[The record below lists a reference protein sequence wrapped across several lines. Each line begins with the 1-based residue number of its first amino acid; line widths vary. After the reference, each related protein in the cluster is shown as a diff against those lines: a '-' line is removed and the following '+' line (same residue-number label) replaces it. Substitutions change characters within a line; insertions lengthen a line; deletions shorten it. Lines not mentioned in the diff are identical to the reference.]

1 MTTKEKTTAKQA
13 LLNMFTEP
21 VAKHFLDSG
30 SHYGYRFEQ
39 NQKRDLLNEKLI
51 SLDDGMVTVNTAKYL
66 IEYLEFDFDDVTDYI
81 NEVIADQEWH
91 WVDDVN
97 LLELE
102 FIYPE
107 IETLI
112 ETFNTYNSDSY
123 LDTVLI
129 GKFLKINDEYYTLL
143 QVHGGCDVR
152 GGYTDV
158 KCFKT
163 DYCIDSLTTII
174 GIIDGKEVSNM
185 YDGYNLTFEG
195 DDTEVDLD
203 SLDLTKTEIGLD
215 IMPNSFEDL
224 GY

>member
-1 MTTKEKTTAKQA
+1 MTIKELTAEQT

-21 VAKHFLDSG
+21 VGKHLLDSG
-30 SHYGYRFEQ
+30 SIYGYNFEK
-39 NQKRDLLNEKLI
+39 NKDRDLLNEKLI

-66 IEYLEFDFDDVTDYI
+66 IEHLEFDFDDVTDYI
-81 NEVIADQEWH
+81 NEVIAEQKWH
-91 WVDDVN
+91 WVDEVSIN
-97 LLELE
+97 EIE

-107 IETLI
+107 VEEINDTY
-112 ETFNTYNSDSY
+112 NTYNYDSY
-123 LDTVLI
+123 LDSVLI
-129 GKFLKINDEYYTLL
+129 GRTLKINNEYYTLL

-163 DYCIDSLTTII
+163 DYCIESLPTTI

-203 SLDLTKTEIGLD
+203 SLDLTKTEISLD